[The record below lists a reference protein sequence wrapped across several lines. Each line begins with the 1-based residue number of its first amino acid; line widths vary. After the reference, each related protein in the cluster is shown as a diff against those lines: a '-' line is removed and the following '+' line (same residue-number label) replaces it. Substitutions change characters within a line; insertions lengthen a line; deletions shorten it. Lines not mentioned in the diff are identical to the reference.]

1 MNVQDDALIEIA
13 GRSRGTPRIAN
24 RVLKRVRD
32 FAQVKMSK
40 KLSLKM
46 LGVHLIVLVL
56 MKMDWKTWIVKF

>member
-32 FAQVKMSK
+32 FAQVKNVK
-40 KLSLKM
+40 EIKLEDAR
-46 LGVHLIVLVL
+46 VHLIVLVL